1 MYKIGTKGFT
11 IVELLVVIVV
21 IGILAAVTI
30 VSYNGITQKASLAVI
45 QFDLDNAYKRLEMY
59 KVQNSSYPTE
69 IDATYCPKSPVP
81 DTNNCLKFSQGMVF
95 TGYIG
100 NMSSFGLSVTKDSK
114 VYSITQ
120 KGAVLS
126 SGINL
131 LPNSQNLKTVPN
143 QVGMGTAEKKTDETI
158 PYWRVTATSSVSTYD
173 NNTTALALT
182 PGVAYT
188 ISCEVRVPT
197 AGSVSFWNNRG
208 INTGIPANT
217 WTKIYFTFT
226 YTSGYRIGGNNY
238 SGIQL
243 DYRNWKIETGSIATD
258 WTPAPSDL

>member
-21 IGILAAVTI
+21 IGILSAVTI

-45 QFDLDNAYKRLEMY
+45 QSDLDNAYKKLEIY
-59 KVQNSSYPTE
+59 KVQYGIYPTLGT
-69 IDATYCPKSPVP
+69 DYCPVSPM
-81 DTNNCLKFSQGMVF
+81 DANNCLKFSKDIIPSYWSNG
-95 TGYIG
+95 
-100 NMSSFGLSVTKDSK
+100 SSFGLSVTKDSK

-173 NNTTALALT
+173 NNTIALALT

-208 INTGIPANT
+208 VNTGIPANT

-226 YTSGYRIGGNNY
+226 YTSEYRIGGNNY

-243 DYRNWKIETGSIATD
+243 DYRNWKIETGNIATD
-258 WTPAPSDL
+258 WTPAPSDP